1 MLKIL
6 EKISL
11 CFLLLTVSLTGQENK
26 LFWDGYDWLRISK
39 QTEGYPEFEYQ
50 VKAAYVNGV
59 LDGRL
64 YDYFKIWSV
73 DTTIANSLYNETAQ
87 YLKTAE
93 IIRGLDNF
101 YEDPLN
107 RYLPIESAIII
118 VNMYAE
124 RQPIEMIDAY
134 ILKSKEW
141 INGLMIQLQNKDLY
155 KLMKEKQK
163 KHTENTE

>member
-11 CFLLLTVSLTGQENK
+11 CFLLLTVSLVGQENK

-73 DTTIANSLYNETAQ
+73 DTTIANTLYNETAQ
-87 YLKTAE
+87 YLKTVE

-101 YEDPLN
+101 YKDPLH

-124 RQPIEMIDAY
+124 QQPMEMIDAY
-134 ILKSKEW
+134 ILKSKES
-141 INGLMIQLQNKDLY
+141 L
-155 KLMKEKQK
+155 
-163 KHTENTE
+163 